1 MSAGALQ
8 KALFDLLSQDPA
20 LTGLLGDER
29 VHDAVPNHRKFPFL
43 VIGNLT
49 ANDWSTSDDIGQTF
63 IVTLRVWSSA
73 QGRKEIYDICERV
86 RTLMQ
91 SDIQLPNESQS
102 HLVMTWPVSERYE
115 REIAARS
122 MRATLRFRILLEL
135 KN

>member
-29 VHDAVPNHRKFPFL
+29 VHDAVPKNRKFPFL
-43 VIGNLT
+43 VIGDLT
-49 ANDWSTSDDIGQTF
+49 ANDWSTSDYLGQAF

-73 QGRKEIYDICERV
+73 QGRKEIYDICQRV
-86 RTLMQ
+86 RTLMK
-91 SDIQLPNESQS
+91 SDIQLPNGSQS
-102 HLVMTWPVSERYE
+102 HLVMTWPVSERFE

-122 MRATLRFRILLEL
+122 MRATLRFRILLEP